1 LLSALDSKSIDAW
14 RRLADAC
21 HRHGC
26 PIFAQLFHP
35 GREILS
41 SYSGFA
47 PLAYAP
53 SEVPNERFH
62 IMPKAMDVALIEEI
76 IEGFALCAANLA
88 SAGFDG
94 FEIVGSHGYLPAQFL
109 SPAVNRRQDAY
120 GGDFERRLLF
130 LRNTIASIR
139 KRAPSMTL
147 GLRLSAN
154 DCEVDGVDEGAT
166 ADICVA
172 LQDDLDYFSLVAGSS
187 ATLGA
192 SVHVVPPMGME
203 VGYVAPLAQA
213 IRDRIDTPVIVT
225 GRINQPQDAE
235 RIIAGGQADLCGM
248 TRALICDPQL
258 PNKTVAGQLD
268 DIRACIG
275 CNQSC
280 IGRAH
285 KGIAISCIQN
295 PCSGRELE
303 LGASRQAERSKNLMV
318 VGAGPAGMKFAL
330 EAARRGH
337 RVILYE
343 RASRPGGQV
352 LMAQRLPGR
361 EEFGGM
367 VSNLERELDNTT
379 VEVQFNREID
389 LAEVRRQ
396 APDAVILA
404 TGAGVYWPQLEMLER
419 ESTFSYEQVL
429 YESVTLGNSV
439 IVADW
444 RGDWIGLGIAEKLAR
459 DGCRVRLL
467 VNGPLAGENLQV
479 YTRNHYVGR
488 LYRLGVDIVPHARL
502 YGSDDGTVYF
512 QNTLTDEAMIFEGI
526 DSLVLSLGQR
536 ANNSL
541 QRELQESGIE
551 SLSIGDCLLPR
562 TAEEAIY
569 EGLTVARAI

>member
-1 LLSALDSKSIDAW
+1 
-14 RRLADAC
+14 
-21 HRHGC
+21 
-26 PIFAQLFHP
+26 
-35 GREILS
+35 
-41 SYSGFA
+41 
-47 PLAYAP
+47 
-53 SEVPNERFH
+53 
-62 IMPKAMDVALIEEI
+62 
-76 IEGFALCAANLA
+76 
-88 SAGFDG
+88 
-94 FEIVGSHGYLPAQFL
+94 
-109 SPAVNRRQDAY
+109 
-120 GGDFERRLLF
+120 
-130 LRNTIASIR
+130 
-139 KRAPSMTL
+139 
-147 GLRLSAN
+147 
-154 DCEVDGVDEGAT
+154 
-166 ADICVA
+166 
-172 LQDDLDYFSLVAGSS
+172 
-187 ATLGA
+187 
-192 SVHVVPPMGME
+192 
-203 VGYVAPLAQA
+203 
-213 IRDRIDTPVIVT
+213 
-225 GRINQPQDAE
+225 
-235 RIIAGGQADLCGM
+235 
-248 TRALICDPQL
+248 
-258 PNKTVAGQLD
+258 
-268 DIRACIG
+268 
-275 CNQSC
+275 
-280 IGRAH
+280 
-285 KGIAISCIQN
+285 
-295 PCSGRELE
+295 
-303 LGASRQAERSKNLMV
+303 
-318 VGAGPAGMKFAL
+318 
-330 EAARRGH
+330 
-337 RVILYE
+337 
-343 RASRPGGQV
+343 
-352 LMAQRLPGR
+352 
-361 EEFGGM
+361 M